1 MSKKKNK
8 NENEVASDVPSAEA
22 AVFKPNLVET
32 DIRVIGDSKAISQ
45 VVLLLAYI
53 RHALRNNLHT
63 KIEVE
68 VGKDIAN
75 VDFAFDVNQ
84 QEIQDYITKES
95 VTIS

>member
-1 MSKKKNK
+1 MKLKKQKS
-8 NENEVASDVPSAEA
+8 EIEVASDVLSAEA
-22 AVFKPNLVET
+22 TVFKPNLVET
-32 DIRVIGDSKAISQ
+32 DVRIIGDSQAISQ

-84 QEIQDYITKES
+84 QEIKDYISQEY
-95 VTIS
+95 IEIN

>member
-1 MSKKKNK
+1 MSKKKKN
-8 NENEVASDVPSAEA
+8 NENEVARETISSEVT
-22 AVFKPNLVET
+22 VFKPNLVET
-32 DIRVIGDSKAISQ
+32 DVRIIGDSRAISQ
-45 VVLLLAYI
+45 TVLLLAYI

>member
-1 MSKKKNK
+1 MSKKKK
-8 NENEVASDVPSAEA
+8 DDKNEVASEALSAEA
-22 AVFKPNLVET
+22 TVFKPNLVET
-32 DIRVIGDSKAISQ
+32 DVHIIGDSQAISQ

-53 RHALRNNLHT
+53 RHALRNNLRT

-84 QEIQDYITKES
+84 QEIKDYITKES
-95 VTIS
+95 ITIS

>member
-1 MSKKKNK
+1 MSKKKKDNK
-8 NENEVASDVPSAEA
+8 NEVASDVLSVEA
-22 AVFKPNLVET
+22 TVFKPNLVET
-32 DIRVIGDSKAISQ
+32 DVRIIGDSQAISQ

-84 QEIQDYITKES
+84 QEIKDYITKENII
-95 VTIS
+95 IS

>member
-1 MSKKKNK
+1 MKLKKQK
-8 NENEVASDVPSAEA
+8 NEIDVASEALSAEA
-22 AVFKPNLVET
+22 TVFKPNLVET
-32 DIRVIGDSKAISQ
+32 DVRIIGDSQAISQ

-75 VDFAFDVNQ
+75 IDFAFDVNQ
-84 QEIQDYITKES
+84 QEIKDYITKES
-95 VTIS
+95 IIIS

>member
-1 MSKKKNK
+1 MSKKKK
-8 NENEVASDVPSAEA
+8 DGKNEVASEA
-22 AVFKPNLVET
+22 LSTEVTVFKPNLVET
-32 DIRVIGDSKAISQ
+32 DVRIIGDSQAISQ

-84 QEIQDYITKES
+84 QEIKDYITKES
-95 VTIS
+95 ITIS

>member
-1 MSKKKNK
+1 MSKKKK
-8 NENEVASDVPSAEA
+8 DDKNEVASKALSAEA
-22 AVFKPNLVET
+22 TVFKPNLVET
-32 DIRVIGDSKAISQ
+32 DVRIIGDSQAISQ

-84 QEIQDYITKES
+84 QEIKDYITKES
-95 VTIS
+95 ITIS